1 MNVMIRIATG
11 RGLIH
16 NIGGVARQCQNFR
29 PTAGM
34 VVLSSRN
41 NSGGSSS
48 SSSTPPPPP
57 TSNSNTGEGAAAAVS
72 SAKKYAKT
80 TAGTG
85 DPEGLGGGGASAFSM
100 RGPVTWPALGLVAV
114 AAASAVSYYKIER
127 ERRLENAMGKIVSDV
142 LKLYGSSWISLP
154 HLYLLRHL

>member
-1 MNVMIRIATG
+1 MNAMIRIATG
-11 RGLIH
+11 RGIIH
-16 NIGGVARQCQNFR
+16 NIGGVARQCQNSR

-41 NSGGSSS
+41 NSGDSS
-48 SSSTPPPPP
+48 SSSTPPP
-57 TSNSNTGEGAAAAVS
+57 TSNSNTGGGSAAAVS

-80 TAGTG
+80 SAGTG
-85 DPEGLGGGGASAFSM
+85 DPEGLGGGGGSAFSM

-127 ERRLENAMGKIVSDV
+127 ERRLENAMGKIVSNVWVSV
-142 LKLYGSSWISLP
+142 LI
-154 HLYLLRHL
+154 LLGFRFLIHIIFAI